1 MSKYS
6 RHIKHRAKKAAHTRK
21 YKSIMNSTMT
31 RRNSRTARRNA
42 VRTARRMTRSRRT
55 PRNFIPPVIVSTHEA
70 AVESPIIHESNS
82 SPDISVISPPWSNNT
97 PDAQFSSGTMDRT
110 DVESITPFSQ
120 DEQSNNGS
128 LHLSDLQ

>member
-42 VRTARRMTRSRRT
+42 VRRMTRSRRT
-55 PRNFIPPVIVSTHEA
+55 PRNFIPPVIVSTHDNV
-70 AVESPIIHESNS
+70 VESPIIHESNS